1 MTLTF
6 SARIEGALIICE
18 IGSDTAM
25 ASPVFCASLMAPG
38 EVVKGGWL
46 LHRVAGYLEVRLPA
60 LAPATPH
67 RLVLRYQDQAF
78 GPVNR
83 AWLPLG
89 AYLRHDGACL
99 PLPPLP
105 AGVAPAQGS
114 APPAPKGLRLIPPPT
129 DWRPAGGTVALT
141 GVACADE
148 PLAAVDR
155 LAHAMGLA
163 PFLSADGLPLHL
175 IDDPGQ
181 PPEGYVLT
189 IAPEG
194 LTIAAA
200 DRAGAFYGG
209 VSLLMLMC
217 THAGAVPCGTITDR
231 PRFAWRGQ
239 HLDCARHFFR
249 PQTLTRL
256 IDLMALLKLNRFHWH
271 FADDEAFRLEV
282 DCLPELWQKTAFRG
296 EGEAVP
302 GVFGG
307 GIRSG
312 GSYAKQTARALI
324 AHAAD
329 RSVEILPEI
338 EVPAH
343 SFGMIA
349 ALDGLRDPAETGTE
363 LSIQGYPANVVNPAM
378 PRTWEVLNALVDEVG
393 ALFPFAHLH
402 LGADELPPATWDG
415 SPAADALKA
424 REGMQTRDDALGWM
438 LEKLAARV
446 AANGQRPAAWEEAA
460 RGANGGI
467 GHDAILFSWTG
478 QAPGI
483 AAARAG
489 YDIVMCPAQH
499 TYLDMAHTGASDD
512 WGAAWAAFIGLEQT
526 IDWSPVPADAPDIAP
541 RVIGVEATFW
551 SEFTT
556 QDDQIWPML
565 LPRLLGVA
573 TKAWDTAERLD
584 GAGLRALSATL
595 RDMLKPAFGWHDG
608 A

>member
-1 MTLTF
+1 MTF
-6 SARIEGALIICE
+6 SARIDGDLIICE
-18 IGSDTAM
+18 IGSDTPL
-25 ASPVFCASLMAPG
+25 ASPVFCASLMAAG
-38 EVVKGGWL
+38 EVVEGGWL
-46 LHRVAGYLEVRLPA
+46 IHRLAGYLEVRLPA
-60 LAPATPH
+60 LEPGRPH
-67 RLVLRYQDQAF
+67 RLVLRHLDRSYR
-78 GPVNR
+78 PVNR

-89 AYLRHDGACL
+89 AYLRHDGGCDA
-99 PLPPLP
+99 LPPLP
-105 AGVAPAQGS
+105 AGVAPAEWS
-114 APPAPKGLRLIPPPT
+114 APPGPEGLRLVPPPT
-129 DWRPAGGTVALT
+129 DWQPAGGTVAPS
-141 GVACADE
+141 GIANSDE

-155 LAHAMGLA
+155 LAHATGLG
-163 PFLSADGLPLHL
+163 PFLAADGLPLRL
-175 IDDPGQ
+175 IDDSGQ

-194 LTIAAA
+194 LTLAAG

-209 VSLLMLMC
+209 VSLLMLMH
-217 THAGAVPCGTITDR
+217 THPGAVPCGTITDR
-231 PRFAWRGQ
+231 PRFGWRGQ
-239 HLDCARHFFR
+239 HLDCARHFFA

-296 EGEAVP
+296 EGELVP

-312 GSYAKQTARALI
+312 GSYSKATARALI

-329 RSVEILPEI
+329 RCVEILPEI

-343 SFGMIA
+343 GFGLIA
-349 ALDGLRDPAETGTE
+349 ALDGLRDPDETGTE
-363 LSIQGYPANVVNPAM
+363 VSIQGYPANVVNPAM
-378 PRTWEVLNALVDEVG
+378 PRTWGVLNALVDEVG
-393 ALFPFAHLH
+393 ALFPFGHLH

-415 SPAADALKA
+415 SPAAAALKA
-424 REGMQTRDDALGWM
+424 REGLGGRDDLQGWL
-438 LEKLAARV
+438 LERLAARV

-467 GHDAILFSWTG
+467 GNNAILFSWTG

-499 TYLDMAHTGASDD
+499 TYLDMAHTGAADD

-526 IDWSPVPADAPDIAP
+526 ISWSPLPPDAPDIAP
-541 RVIGVEATFW
+541 SVIGVEATFW
-551 SEFTT
+551 GEFTT
-556 QDDQIWPML
+556 EDNQLWPML

-573 TKAWDTAERLD
+573 TKAWDRAETLD
-584 GAGLRALSATL
+584 GAGLRALSGAL
-595 RDMLKPAFGWHDG
+595 RDVLKPAFGWHDG